1 MSVGSEAVFSPYY
14 RDAYQNKSQAN
25 TFKDQLKQAPPPPN
39 APLTPDQQ
47 AVVNGDSS
55 TLPTS
60 DEQAPSGWSV
70 ANIANA
76 DGGLLANYLN
86 GNCIMTVI
94 QDGKPVKVSMFDE
107 LAKKL
112 GFYIS
117 PQDEAKDVKS
127 GQSLG
132 LQAIETHVD
141 MAWQALQTLVAFKN
155 ETMASGQSVSSS
167 VVHDGKFLGLTSGH
181 DADRGSNYGDLQDYL
196 KDGRGPSS
204 LQTGGDRVYG
214 DGTTKS
220 EALIGWQ
227 HFVHDIKQ
235 FVTILKDAI
244 VGLVHIVEHLAQGII
259 YGLMGEGDKARAAFK
274 AFGQEAKALVEGLV
288 APILDPIK
296 LHKAEQKLAQDQ
308 REHPDDT
315 ALIAADEA
323 AVKGDKVSVALDF
336 LFLFIPDAGELKAA
350 AQGLLK
356 LGESVGRDAG
366 AKAGEDTGKET
377 AETGKTPVPE
387 AQEIEQRITPNT
399 DHDPLP
405 SYEEASSDRSP
416 AYYAVSELRM
426 DDSGQL
432 VLAETKSQSD
442 DFLKTL
448 LGGGDKDTKL
458 QPKHMDHMLFGLER
472 RQNIIVGMAHVA
484 EVNLLPKL
492 DGGRSSSSF
501 DAAAESLPHESV
513 GDGRSDAAA
522 HAPPRTG
529 DNNLVRS
536 GADALGMPSFSYA
549 GGSPSLASVEAAHTS
564 LVAAG
569 YRFVGWHATGRP
581 GAEGMVNGDLRP
593 TSGLPDAIWN
603 GLYAGHT
610 HDVSLGYAVPG
621 DGIGKGFEPKMLR
634 LYTRDDAID
643 HIGIDKD
650 DINRLTD
657 TELPTEVR
665 DGSGR
670 YILSGGDGTGGIES
684 VISPALL
691 REGNSVAIPSGL
703 HIGWNKSN
711 SEVVGVTDDI
721 DGGALPNLS
730 PR

>member
-1 MSVGSEAVFSPYY
+1 MADLGSARPQQKEASMSVGSEAVFSPYY
-14 RDAYQNKSQAN
+14 RDAYQNKSQAD
-25 TFKDQLKQAPPPPN
+25 TFKDQLKKAPPPPS

-47 AVVNGDSS
+47 AVVDGDSS

-70 ANIANA
+70 ANIASA

-94 QDGKPVKVSMFDE
+94 QDGKPVQVSMFDE

-155 ETMASGQSVSSS
+155 ETMANGQSVSSS
-167 VVHDGKFLGLTSGH
+167 VVHDGKFLGLSGH

-196 KDGRGPSS
+196 KYDRGPSS

-220 EALIGWQ
+220 QALIGWQ

-244 VGLVHIVEHLAQGII
+244 EGLVHLVQHLAEGII

-308 REHPDDT
+308 REHSDDT

-336 LFLFIPDAGELKAA
+336 LFLFIPDAGELKGA
-350 AQGLLK
+350 AQAMLK

-366 AKAGEDTGKET
+366 AKAGEDTGKVAAEAGKEPAREPRET
-377 AETGKTPVPE
+377 AQTATPD
-387 AQEIEQRITPNT
+387 AG
-399 DHDPLP
+399 HDSLP
-405 SYEEASSDRSP
+405 SYEEAAGDRAP
-416 AYYAVSELRM
+416 AYYAVNELRM

-432 VLAETKSQSD
+432 VVAGMKSRSD
-442 DFLKTL
+442 DVLKAL
-448 LGGGDKDTKL
+448 PGGDKDAKRAL
-458 QPKHMDHMLFGLER
+458 DPMDDILRGLEH
-472 RQNIIVGMAHVA
+472 RQDLT
-484 EVNLLPKL
+484 VNMM
-492 DGGRSSSSF
+492 R
-501 DAAAESLPHESV
+501 
-513 GDGRSDAAA
+513 
-522 HAPPRTG
+522 
-529 DNNLVRS
+529 
-536 GADALGMPSFSYA
+536 
-549 GGSPSLASVEAAHTS
+549 
-564 LVAAG
+564 
-569 YRFVGWHATGRP
+569 
-581 GAEGMVNGDLRP
+581 
-593 TSGLPDAIWN
+593 LPDVFSRLWAKN
-603 GLYAGHT
+603 G
-610 HDVSLGYAVPG
+610 
-621 DGIGKGFEPKMLR
+621 
-634 LYTRDDAID
+634 
-643 HIGIDKD
+643 
-650 DINRLTD
+650 
-657 TELPTEVR
+657 
-665 DGSGR
+665 
-670 YILSGGDGTGGIES
+670 
-684 VISPALL
+684 
-691 REGNSVAIPSGL
+691 
-703 HIGWNKSN
+703 
-711 SEVVGVTDDI
+711 
-721 DGGALPNLS
+721 
-730 PR
+730 